1 MLVGSVLL
9 IILVFCVVL
18 FLLYVFALCF
28 VCPMLPVFFDC
39 QFVIVPSVFSNAYL
53 SINVQSYAWK
63 LNILTN
69 RLATIGIYSD
79 LIPRYLEDLSLI
91 DLLQE

>member
-1 MLVGSVLL
+1 MLVASVLL
-9 IILVFCVVL
+9 IILVFCVLL
-18 FLLYVFALCF
+18 FLLYVFALCLVF
-28 VCPMLPVFFDC
+28 PMLPVFFDC
-39 QFVIVPSVFSNAYL
+39 QFVIVPSVLSNAYV
-53 SINVQSYAWK
+53 SINFQSYAWK

-69 RLATIGIYSD
+69 RLATIGMYSV

>member
-9 IILVFCVVL
+9 IMLVFCVVL
-18 FLLYVFALCF
+18 FVLYVLALCL

-63 LNILTN
+63 LNMWTN
-69 RLATIGIYSD
+69 RLATIGMYSV
-79 LIPRYLEDLSLI
+79 LIPRYLEDFSLI

>member
-18 FLLYVFALCF
+18 FLLYVFALCL